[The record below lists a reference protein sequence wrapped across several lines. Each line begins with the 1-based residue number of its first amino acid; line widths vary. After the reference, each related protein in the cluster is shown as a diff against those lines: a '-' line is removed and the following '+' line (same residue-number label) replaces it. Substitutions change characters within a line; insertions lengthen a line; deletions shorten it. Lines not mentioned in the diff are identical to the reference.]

1 MMNFRE
7 KILNKMENLSKK
19 ERLRYEKEKEKRNTK
34 VMIWGIIILFIALIS
49 FLIIKTNNSSN
60 NENLIYGDDV
70 IEMQFFHLTTCPHCI
85 EQKKFHV
92 TLLERYPNLRINE
105 YEITAPEN
113 RQKYLEFA
121 KANNLKNPENI
132 ATPTTFIGNRSNIG
146 FGTPETTGKT
156 LISMIE
162 DENNRIA
169 KSWDS
174 NTMKTTS
181 ELRKN
186 ALTKN

>member
-92 TLLERYPNLRINE
+92 TLLEILI
-105 YEITAPEN
+105 
-113 RQKYLEFA
+113 LELM
-121 KANNLKNPENI
+121 NM
-132 ATPTTFIGNRSNIG
+132 R
-146 FGTPETTGKT
+146 
-156 LISMIE
+156 
-162 DENNRIA
+162 
-169 KSWDS
+169 
-174 NTMKTTS
+174 
-181 ELRKN
+181 
-186 ALTKN
+186 